1 MDGCMGREPR
11 VRQPRQKHQML
22 QSEVRGYSW
31 HNILIFKLQEPWF
44 GWNQHNMV
52 RDASHFLKRSRRCRK
67 DWVRGSWQSCF
78 LPTRVNGWHGGLIRM
93 VLGAHFTIWF
103 SVSFCKKE
111 KRKKKSQYSQVTFTD
126 LLTDLDQLLVN
137 WRLNPYFF

>member
-1 MDGCMGREPR
+1 
-11 VRQPRQKHQML
+11 
-22 QSEVRGYSW
+22 
-31 HNILIFKLQEPWF
+31 
-44 GWNQHNMV
+44 
-52 RDASHFLKRSRRCRK
+52 
-67 DWVRGSWQSCF
+67 
-78 LPTRVNGWHGGLIRM
+78 M

-137 WRLNPYFF
+137 WRLNPFFFFKQKNCLMLFKSSSKVPTQVLKIFCLYNSFSNQQKMIPFL